1 MEGASMNLADLLAE
15 LLSVAAALS
24 GYEPIPVSALP
35 PVEVVEPA
43 NLANE
48 ACPMEAGRCGGIV
61 AYFDTDRRRI
71 LLSTRLDLDNVGD
84 NSFVVHE
91 LVHVLEQHYNGGKAF
106 VGCEANLRSERRA
119 YRVQNAYLRQLGR
132 SERHGR
138 VLTGLVCAREQ
149 PSESSM
155 VLVPAAAAARERM
168 ALEDFMADLETGGP
182 AEAKASQAPDG
193 RM

>member
-1 MEGASMNLADLLAE
+1 MNLADLLAE

-106 VGCEANLRSERRA
+106 VGCEANLRSDKKLNPETPLNVYWIRYA
-119 YRVQNAYLRQLGR
+119 EQGQ
-132 SERHGR
+132 
-138 VLTGLVCAREQ
+138 RE
-149 PSESSM
+149 
-155 VLVPAAAAARERM
+155 
-168 ALEDFMADLETGGP
+168 EDEVDRDAGHELFGA
-182 AEAKASQAPDG
+182 
-193 RM
+193 